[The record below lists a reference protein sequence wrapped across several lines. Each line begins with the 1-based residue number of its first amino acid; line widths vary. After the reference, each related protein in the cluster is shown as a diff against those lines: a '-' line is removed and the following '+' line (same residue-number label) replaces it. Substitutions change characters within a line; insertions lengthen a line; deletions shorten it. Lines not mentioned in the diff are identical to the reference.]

1 MSNYN
6 KITYNGRN
14 ILDDDIALGGLTN
27 NLMLYQALIS
37 EELKPDT
44 FVFHLAYDKGKL
56 VVLKDSDGKYL
67 LDSNGKLLV
76 AKADA
81 FDPED
86 FTFGDPLNYYINNGS
101 TLVGKFYV
109 KSVTRVARRVY
120 RFECMSAIG
129 LLTYRGHNGGM
140 YNTTMG
146 NVIAEIMDD
155 IPYTIDAD
163 LADVTVSGPLP
174 KVQAARDNLLS
185 LLFMSGGAVKKA
197 ANGNINFGYIGSGS
211 AKAIQDT
218 NLDVSGSIS
227 HLAPATRVE
236 VTAHEFHAL
245 PDDEEVVLYDNTG
258 GVAAD
263 HLVVDFQ
270 EPCHDLVAVGL
281 TIDSSNANYAIVSGV
296 GTLTGQK
303 YTHTTSLYALNTG
316 VKAEPNIIQ
325 VTDNYL
331 INPGNVANVAKRIS
345 GYYGI
350 AQEVDYLM
358 RITDERP
365 GDKVTFKDPWDGQQ
379 LTGFIKEMNVQLSKR
394 LNANTKIALN
404 WTPGPFGDSYSNYKI
419 FRASDIT
426 GAHRLNIPAAM
437 QGAQALIVL
446 LSGAGGGQGGY
457 NGEAGT
463 APSGLANYNAVTPGP
478 GGAGGDPGQPGERP
492 RYISFYED
500 TLPAYYDNAAIGVGG
515 AGGAA
520 NGGLGSDGGDT
531 TLGIYSTQDGTQL
544 IDDYTNFLT
553 GDAYGTLNIAGEPG
567 SDGGIGA
574 GRGGYEAYQDIST
587 NGENHICED
596 GTTYY
601 GGSYANGSDF
611 SWRIGSNARRYR
623 SSGGAGGGGAAHGAN
638 GGNGFSMASKEDE
651 DWADEHNVG
660 YSNGGD
666 GASAIAPP
674 QALETQA
681 GRGGHGGGGGGGA
694 AQNRLYV
701 EGSSVFSYGFNQGG
715 AGGAGSAG
723 GQGGDGLIIVYY
735 NPAA

>member
-14 ILDDDIALGGLTN
+14 ILDEDIALGSLTN
-27 NLMLYQALIS
+27 NVMLYQALIS

-56 VVLKDSDGKYL
+56 LVLKDSDGKYL

-76 AKADA
+76 VKADA
-81 FDPED
+81 FDPEN

-109 KSVTRVARRVY
+109 RSVTRVARRVY

-163 LADVTVSGPLP
+163 LADVTVKGPLP
-174 KVQAARDNLLS
+174 KVQAARDNLLA

-211 AKAIQDT
+211 AKTIPDT

-258 GVAAD
+258 GVAANN
-263 HLVVDFQ
+263 LVVDFQ
-270 EPCHDLVAVGL
+270 EPCHDLVADGL
-281 TIDSSNANYAIVSGV
+281 TIVSSNANYAIVSGV

-331 INPGNVANVAKRIS
+331 ITPGNVANVAKRIS

-350 AQEVDYLM
+350 AKEVDYLM
-358 RITDERP
+358 RITTERP
-365 GDKVTFKDPWDGQQ
+365 GDKVTFKDPWGDQQ
-379 LTGFIKEMNVQLSKR
+379 TGFIKEMNIQLSKR

-419 FRASDIT
+419 FRASDISSGKLT
-426 GAHRLNIPAAM
+426 IPVAM
-437 QGAQALIVL
+437 RGAQALIVL
-446 LSGAGGGQGGY
+446 ISGAGGGQAGY
-457 NGEAGT
+457 DGEAGT
-463 APSGLANYNAVTPGP
+463 APSGLSNYENRTPGP
-478 GGAGGDPGQPGERP
+478 GGAGGSPGQPGERP
-492 RYISFYED
+492 RMISFYED
-500 TLPAYYDNAAIGVGG
+500 SLPASYNNASIGVGG
-515 AGGAA
+515 AGGAS
-520 NGGLGSDGGDT
+520 NGALGSAGGDT
-531 TLGIYSTQDGTQL
+531 TLGAYSTQDGTQL

-553 GDAYGTLNIAGEPG
+553 GDAYGMLNEEGEAG
-567 SDGGIGA
+567 STGGIGS
-574 GRGGYEAYQDIST
+574 GRGEKQSIPYIGLST
-587 NGENHICED
+587 NGDDHTCED
-596 GTTYY
+596 GTVYA
-601 GGSYANGSDF
+601 GGAYADGQNYSYKQ
-611 SWRIGSNARRYR
+611 GSNARKFRYT
-623 SSGGAGGGGAAHGAN
+623 GGAGGGGAAHGAA
-638 GGNGFSMASKEDE
+638 GNPGRTIGSL
-651 DWADEHNVG
+651 ADEQTYDPY
-660 YSNGGD
+660 YSQGGD
-666 GASAIAPP
+666 GADAVAP
-674 QALETQA
+674 AKANETQA
-681 GRGGHGGGGGGGA
+681 GRGGHGGGGGGGSF
-694 AQNRLYV
+694 QCRLYTD
-701 EGSSVFSYGFNQGG
+701 GSSVFTYGFNYAGS
-715 AGGAGSAG
+715 GGAGSPG